1 MSLILDALRKIEQE
15 RKTRRQGNGD
25 LRADV
30 LNYRGTAPPPSARRF
45 LPAVSCIL
53 VVLVAVAG
61 FLLWRNNNHHQAASV
76 RPAAAESPL
85 QPAARQAVPATQPV
99 QVAPPVPAMRPPV
112 ATSRRDKAVARQL
125 PAPQPVTIRT
135 DAASSAEEKS
145 LLVSGIAWQE
155 ERGLRR
161 AVVNGSLVGEG
172 AEILGAKVV
181 EIRENRVRF
190 SREGRSFE
198 VIYQGNTGR

>member
-15 RKTRRQGNGD
+15 RKTRRLGNGD

-30 LNYRGTAPPPSARRF
+30 LNYRGTAPPPSARRV
-45 LPAVSCIL
+45 LPAVGCVL
-53 VVLVAVAG
+53 VVLVAAAG
-61 FLLWRNNNHHQAASV
+61 FLLWRNDAL
-76 RPAAAESPL
+76 RPAAMVQPASAPPLL
-85 QPAARQAVPATQPV
+85 QPAAQAIPATQPA
-99 QVAPPVPAMRPPV
+99 QISPPAATVRPPAAASQGDNAV
-112 ATSRRDKAVARQL
+112 VRPSRT
-125 PAPQPVTIRT
+125 PQSGTIRT
-135 DAASSAEEKS
+135 DVGTSDGEGN

-190 SREGRSFE
+190 SRGGKSFD
-198 VIYQGNTGR
+198 VIYQGNSGR